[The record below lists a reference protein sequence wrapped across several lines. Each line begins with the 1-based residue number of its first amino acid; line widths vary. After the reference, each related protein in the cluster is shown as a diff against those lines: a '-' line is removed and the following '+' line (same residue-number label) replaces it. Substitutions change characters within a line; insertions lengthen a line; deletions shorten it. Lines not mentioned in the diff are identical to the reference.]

1 MRLRIVESRLN
12 QKIEQFCRDESG
24 GMLIFMVIAF
34 FTMTIFGG
42 LAVDLSNHEQRRT
55 TYQTHL
61 DNAVLAAASLS
72 QQLDP
77 EEVVFSYMSSAGL
90 DPSVVNVETS
100 EENIGSI
107 LVGRTVYASLDGG
120 VNTYF
125 FRFFDI
131 DSLGM
136 TIEAQATERVEDIE
150 ISLVLDVSG
159 SMRNPTSDRS
169 QRKIDALKQS
179 ASDFVDAVLSDA
191 EEGRASISIIP
202 YSTKANA
209 GESLLSYY
217 NATQEHNYSHCV
229 DFDAADYTNLAINPS
244 SRLQRTGHF
253 QFQGASVYRQEQ
265 GEWTCRIDD
274 GFSITPLSSSAD
286 DLKAQIAKLTPEGST
301 SIDMGAKWGLAL
313 LDPSAQNAVS
323 GLISEGVIDG
333 AFRGRPHEHRAQN
346 NMKVLVLM
354 TDGENDDEFRLHSQ
368 YASGQSDV
376 VRSASLSGD
385 EVYYGIDS
393 PEYSYRNDSR
403 YPTGERYFYFV
414 HPTEGNEIWHN
425 YTPKNDPGLSRIAHR
440 IVEKQLSWPELWA
453 EMSPF
458 YYGYNLRGRQEPYS
472 SWRENAMYNLW
483 NRIHWEVSPTEK
495 NTRLRNICIAAEQ
508 AGIIVYS
515 IGLEVDKPVSLALLK
530 DCASTE
536 AHYFDV
542 NGTGIQTA
550 FDMIAASI
558 SMLRLTK

>member
-1 MRLRIVESRLN
+1 MGLYALKSKSR
-12 QKIEQFCRDESG
+12 KVTDQFCRDESG
-24 GMLIFMVIAF
+24 GMMIFVLIMFL
-34 FTMTIFGG
+34 TMTVFGG
-42 LAVDLSNHEQRRT
+42 LAVDIANHEQRRT

-90 DPSVVNVETS
+90 DRSMVNVETS

-107 LVGRTVYASLDGG
+107 LVGRTVYASLSGG

-136 TIEAQATERVEDIE
+136 KIEAQATERVEDIE

-159 SMRNPTSDRS
+159 SMRDPTSDRT
-169 QRKIDALKQS
+169 QRKIDALKKS
-179 ASDFVDAVLSDA
+179 ASDFVDSVLNDA
-191 EEGRASISIIP
+191 EEGRVSISIIP

-217 NATQEHNYSHCV
+217 NATEEHGYSHCV
-229 DFDAADYTNLAINPS
+229 DFDAADYTTLAINPS
-244 SRLQRTGHF
+244 DRLQRTGHF
-253 QFQGASVYRQEQ
+253 QFQGASTYLQEQ

-274 GFSITPLSSSAD
+274 GFPITPLSSSAD
-286 DLKAQIAKLTPEGST
+286 DLKAQISKLTPQGST

-313 LDPSAQNAVS
+313 LDPSAQDAVS
-323 GLISEGVIDG
+323 GLISDGVVDA
-333 AFRGRPHEHRAQN
+333 AFSGRPHAHRAQN
-346 NMKVLVLM
+346 NMKVLVIM
-354 TDGENDDEFRLHSQ
+354 TDGENDDEFRLHSE

-376 VRSASLSGD
+376 IRSAHVSGSYI
-385 EVYYGIDS
+385 YYGVDS
-393 PEYSYRNDSR
+393 PEYSYRSDYRS
-403 YPTGERYFYFV
+403 PSGERYFYFE
-414 HPTEGNEIWHN
+414 HLREGNRIWHN
-425 YTPKNDPGLSRIAHR
+425 YTLKNDPNLSRDAHL

-458 YYGYNLRGRQEPYS
+458 YYGYNLLGRQEPYS
-472 SWRENAMYNLW
+472 SWRTNAMNNLW
-483 NRIHWEVSPTEK
+483 DRMHWEVSPTEK
-495 NTRLRNICIAAEQ
+495 NARLRNICSAAEQ
-508 AGIIVYS
+508 AGIIVYT

-542 NGTGIQTA
+542 NGTGIQAA